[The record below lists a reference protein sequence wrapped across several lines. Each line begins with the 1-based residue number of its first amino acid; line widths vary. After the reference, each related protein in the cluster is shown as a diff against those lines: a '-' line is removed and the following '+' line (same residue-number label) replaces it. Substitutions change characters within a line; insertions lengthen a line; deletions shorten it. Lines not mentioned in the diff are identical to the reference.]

1 MAIHFFLVWFL
12 THIKILCYLVTYTW
26 LKRVKVKGFL
36 VLLNREADRTFCIHP
51 SIHTLIH
58 LAPHPLVYTSDITF
72 CIHPSIH
79 TLIHLAPH
87 PLVYTSDRTFC
98 IHPSIHT
105 LINLA
110 PHPLVYTSDRTF
122 CIHPSIHT
130 LIHLAPHPLV
140 YTSDRTFCNHPSI
153 HTLIHLAYHP
163 LVYTCTQLTVINELV
178 LSDMLSVNY
187 KTNLPW
193 SGVWYVT
200 YSLIN
205 VTF

>member
-1 MAIHFFLVWFL
+1 MAIHFVLVWFL

-26 LKRVKVKGFL
+26 LKRVKVKWFL
-36 VLLNREADRTFCIHP
+36 VLLNREADRTLCIHP

-58 LAPHPLVYTSDITF
+58 LAPHPLVYT
-72 CIHPSIH
+72 
-79 TLIHLAPH
+79 A
-87 PLVYTSDRTFC
+87 
-98 IHPSIHT
+98 
-105 LINLA
+105 
-110 PHPLVYTSDRTF
+110 DRTF

-140 YTSDRTFCNHPSI
+140 YTSDRTFCIHPSI

-187 KTNLPW
+187 NTDLPW